1 MATLDGSATQGNAA
15 LISYMLANTDPAQVD
30 SFSEVR
36 DEFVDVRDDIATLS
50 GAEEVHEITTSQS
63 VLAYSVQGIPT
74 QDSSGDYRLRAT
86 YNGIRLGSSDYS
98 LSFGSGL
105 TTITLSLPYAVE
117 AGESLIIELNKS

>member
-36 DEFVDVRDDIATLS
+36 DEFVDVRADIATLS

-63 VLAYSVQGIPT
+63 VVAYSVPGIPT

-86 YNGIRLGSSDYS
+86 FNGIRLGSSDYS
-98 LSFGSGL
+98 LSFGSGQ

>member
-36 DEFVDVRDDIATLS
+36 DEFVDVRADIATLS

-63 VLAYSVQGIPT
+63 VLAYSVPGIPT
-74 QDSSGDYRLRAT
+74 QDSSGDYRLRAS